1 MVGEEGNDAI
11 LESLKRSFQY
21 FSEAFSEWKEE
32 IFNKILAF
40 LILIKKEGVYAS
52 CFPASGGPVFFL
64 FPIVLL
70 FFLFLKLN
78 HSLFMDDLNFVAV
91 IEVKFTV

>member
-21 FSEAFSEWKEE
+21 FSAAFSEWKEE